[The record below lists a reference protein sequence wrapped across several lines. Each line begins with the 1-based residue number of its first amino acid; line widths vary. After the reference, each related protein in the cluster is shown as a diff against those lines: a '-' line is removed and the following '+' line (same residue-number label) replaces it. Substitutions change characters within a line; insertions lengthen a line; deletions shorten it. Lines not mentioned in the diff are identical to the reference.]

1 MKKLQS
7 EDITCNQ
14 KYTIKTKIRDISGLF
29 PDVNGNDAKLLILD
43 EYTKCL
49 DARMFLLCELSSS
62 DYKAYNI
69 DDVFSVRTKNF
80 NSNVDYARNFIF
92 CLKIKGRMSSI
103 IKDCSVFYKRY
114 LIFISDHM
122 KYYDLLKSGVTF
134 EQKTTKPEVYQ
145 NNSKNSKIKRIAHR
159 LEDECLNWTCGE
171 ISLKYEIKER
181 PSVQLFN
188 SSDVYKF
195 ILQNVG
201 IDSIQVQEHFF
212 AIYFNHSREVLGFKT
227 IAKGDL
233 KAVTVSIQQILCA
246 GIILNANSFVI
257 IHNHPSNTLIA
268 SEADIEIT
276 NKIFDAA
283 VATEMMLLDHLIL
296 SSYGYLSMLESN
308 IVSFK
313 QHYPYK
319 RIN

>member
-1 MKKLQS
+1 MKKNQS

-29 PDVNGNDAKLLILD
+29 PDVNSNDAKILIL
-43 EYTKCL
+43 EELNKCL
-49 DARMFLLCELSSS
+49 EARMFLLCELSSS
-62 DYKAYNI
+62 EYKAHNI
-69 DDVFSVRTKNF
+69 DIVSSVRTKDF
-80 NSNVDYARNFIF
+80 NSNIDYARNFIF
-92 CLKIKGRMSSI
+92 CLKMKEKLSSI
-103 IKDCSVFYKRY
+103 IKCYNGFYERY
-114 LIFISDHM
+114 LIFISDHI
-122 KYYDLLKSGVTF
+122 KYYDLLKAGVTI

-145 NNSKNSKIKRIAHR
+145 NNPKNSRIKRIAHR

-188 SSDVYKF
+188 SSDIYKF
-195 ILQNVG
+195 MLQNIG

-212 AIYFNHSREVLGFKT
+212 AIYFNHSFEVLGFKT
-227 IAKGDL
+227 IAKGNI

-283 VATEMMLLDHLIL
+283 VATGMMLLDHVIL
-296 SSYGYLSMLESN
+296 SSYGYLSMLDSK

-319 RIN
+319 RIS